1 MADYRV
7 RIFDGASRKEKSR
20 QIARSTREAVRD
32 CLRVARERRGDY
44 VVAQSTRQDEGGTFA
59 EAYVVRY
66 MTASELAAAKRT
78 AVESEEDLLIAVM
91 GLVPGPWSGP
101 GSL

>member
-1 MADYRV
+1 V

-32 CLRVARERRGDY
+32 CLRVARERRGDF

-66 MTASELAAAKRT
+66 MTASQLAAAKRGG
-78 AVESEEDLLIAVM
+78 AVESEEDLLVAVM